1 MVSKILT
8 WIRRRGPRLLVELL
22 VILLLLLAFERFLT
36 RDALRGPAPA
46 FELTTIQGEAFS
58 LEQWH
63 GQAGVL
69 HFWATWC
76 AICELEQGMI
86 HRLAQ
91 RYPVMTVAMQSG
103 SPDEVAEYLRELGVD
118 YGVINDPDG
127 ILARHYGVRA
137 VPASFIIDP
146 QGEIRFVTRGY
157 TTGLGLRV
165 RLWLAGVF

>member
-1 MVSKILT
+1 MPLRILT
-8 WIRRRGPRLLVELL
+8 WLRQRGPRLLVELL
-22 VILLLLLAFERFLT
+22 VLALVLLALERFLT
-36 RDALRGPAPA
+36 RDAPRGPAPA
-46 FELTTIQGEAFS
+46 FELQTIQGEQFS
-58 LEQWH
+58 LQQWQ

-103 SPDEVAEYLRELGVD
+103 SSDEVTEYLRAQGVD

-127 ILARHYGVRA
+127 LLASHYGVRA
-137 VPASFIIDP
+137 VPASFVIDP

-157 TTGLGLRV
+157 TSGLGLRV
-165 RLWLAGVF
+165 RLWLAGIF